1 MSEKSLCTS
10 PHNLYSS
17 KTDLKGVLISVVSW
31 FSAVNAT
38 KQNRIFGTIFFILNV
53 FLFFFNLKPS
63 LHVICC

>member
-10 PHNLYSS
+10 PHNLSSS
-17 KTDLKGVLISVVSW
+17 KKDLKGVLISVAFW

-38 KQNRIFGTIFFILNV
+38 KHNFWCTFFFILN
-53 FLFFFNLKPS
+53 FSFNLKPS